1 MEIDRGLTVPS
12 SRMTLSPKTLTS
24 MAPLD
29 RSTNR
34 VRISRIALDRALTSM
49 AHIPSTIGCRERS
62 VTAEISECEPLG
74 EGVWDRL
81 VSLDDDLG
89 DVDNGS
95 EVLNSDIRER
105 EFLSQ

>member
-1 MEIDRGLTVPS
+1 
-12 SRMTLSPKTLTS
+12 
-24 MAPLD
+24 
-29 RSTNR
+29 
-34 VRISRIALDRALTSM
+34 M

-62 VTAEISECEPLG
+62 VTAEMSECEPLG

-81 VSLDDDLG
+81 VSLEDDLG

-105 EFLSQ
+105 EFLSQWETLPLPGFVSRTLVGLAGKKLDMT